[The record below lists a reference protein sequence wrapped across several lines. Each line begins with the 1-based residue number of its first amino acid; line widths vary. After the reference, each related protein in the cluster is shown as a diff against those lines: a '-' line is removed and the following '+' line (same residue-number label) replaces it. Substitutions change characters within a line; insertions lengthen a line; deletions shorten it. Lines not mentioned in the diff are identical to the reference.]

1 VSCRQFPFN
10 IRSDL
15 EVVVPAP
22 LKPFRQGFGSAS
34 KQHNTVDIEEMGQMP
49 VHHNTRTGRRN
60 PSIGQPVD
68 VDGRCSIAG
77 INLIQATMLFG

>member
-1 VSCRQFPFN
+1 
-10 IRSDL
+10 
-15 EVVVPAP
+15 
-22 LKPFRQGFGSAS
+22 
-34 KQHNTVDIEEMGQMP
+34 MGQMP